1 MKHTRRRVPKRQ
13 RRRNK
18 SRARKSKHNKKQ
30 HWDHRHS
37 SKKRTF
43 RRKRHMKGGDLF
55 ASDTTTLF
63 GINNVG
69 QLLTNGYRS
78 VLNTGKNSGAALMG
92 YEYYPNPDATM
103 DQFREL
109 KW

>member
-1 MKHTRRRVPKRQ
+1 MKHTRRLVPKQ
-13 RRRNK
+13 PRRRNK
-18 SRARKSKHNKKQ
+18 SRVRKSKHNRRQ
-30 HWDHRHS
+30 YRSS

-43 RRKRHMKGGDLF
+43 RRKQPMKGGDLF

>member
-1 MKHTRRRVPKRQ
+1 MKHTRRRVPKQ
-13 RRRNK
+13 HRRRNK
-18 SRARKSKHNKKQ
+18 SRVRKSKHNKRQ
-30 HWDHRHS
+30 HRSS
-37 SKKRTF
+37 SKKKTF